1 MENSEQTSTPMLERD
16 GYPEGVPCWVD
27 TEQPDPE
34 AAAVFY
40 AGLFGWELEDRMPA
54 DAPGNYFVA
63 TIRGKDV
70 AAIGS
75 QTEGA
80 PSPPAWNTY
89 VWADSADET
98 ADRAKAAGGSVLAEP
113 FDVMEAGRMAV
124 IADPQGAAIRVWQAG
139 NHRGA
144 QLVNEPGTWNFSELS
159 TSDTGAAESFY
170 REVFGWEADR
180 FDMDGHET
188 SLWRRPGYADHLEQR
203 DPDLRRRMADQGAPP
218 GFEDCIAWLLP
229 LDATQPDARP
239 HWSITFAVDDADAAA
254 AKAEELGGKV
264 LLPPMDAPYVRMTV
278 LSDPQGAVFTASK
291 YVPPSST

>member
-1 MENSEQTSTPMLERD
+1 MENSEQTATEMLERD
-16 GYPEGVPCWVD
+16 GYPDGVPCWVD

-63 TIRGKDV
+63 TIRGKEV

-89 VWADSADET
+89 VWADSADE
-98 ADRAKAAGGSVLAEP
+98 AAERAQAAGGSVLAEP

-144 QLVNEPGTWNFSELS
+144 QLVNEPGTWNFSELN
-159 TSDTGAAESFY
+159 TSDTNAARSFY
-170 REVFGWEADR
+170 NAVFGWEAQDIEL
-180 FDMDGHET
+180 DGQT
-188 SLWRRPGYADHLEQR
+188 SSMWRRPGYGDHLEER
-203 DPDLRRRMADQGAPP
+203 DPGLRRRMADQGAPP
-218 GFEDCIAWLLP
+218 GFEDAVAWLMP
-229 LDATQPDARP
+229 LDDQSGAAP
-239 HWSITFAVDDADAAA
+239 HWSITFAVDDADVAAE
-254 AKAEELGGKV
+254 KAGELGGKV
-264 LLPPMDAPYVRMTV
+264 LVPPMDLPYVRMTV
-278 LSDPQGAVFTASK
+278 LSDPQGAVFAASK
-291 YVPPSST
+291 YVPPN

>member
-1 MENSEQTSTPMLERD
+1 MLERD

-54 DAPGNYFVA
+54 AAPGNYFVA

-75 QTEGA
+75 QMGGA
-80 PSPPAWNTY
+80 PQQPAWNTY
-89 VWADSADET
+89 VWADSADDVT
-98 ADRAKAAGGSVLAEP
+98 ARAKEAGGSVLAEP

-144 QLVNEPGTWNFSELS
+144 QLVNEPGTWNFSELN
-159 TSDTGAAESFY
+159 TSDTGAAEAFY
-170 REVFGWEADR
+170 KEVFGWEAER
-180 FDMDGHET
+180 FDMDGHE
-188 SLWRRPGYADHLEQR
+188 SSMWRRPGYADHLEKG

-218 GFEDCIAWLLP
+218 GFEDCVAWLLP
-229 LDATQPDARP
+229 LDDSQTGAAP
-239 HWSITFAVDDADAAA
+239 HWSVTFAVDDADAAA
-254 AKAEELGGKV
+254 AKADELGGKV

-291 YVPPSST
+291 YMPPG

>member
-1 MENSEQTSTPMLERD
+1 MEKSEETGTPLLERD

-27 TEQPDPE
+27 TEQPDP
-34 AAAVFY
+34 AAAAEFY
-40 AGLFGWELEDRMPA
+40 GALFGWELEDRMPA
-54 DAPGNYFVA
+54 DAPGDYFVG

-75 QTEGA
+75 QMEGA
-80 PSPPAWNTY
+80 PTRPAWNTY
-89 VWADSADET
+89 VWAESADD
-98 ADRAKAAGGSVLAEP
+98 AAARAKEAGGSVLAEP
-113 FDVMEAGRMAV
+113 FDVMAAGRMAV

-144 QLVNEPGTWNFSELS
+144 QLVNEPGTWNFSELN
-159 TSDTGAAESFY
+159 TSDTDAARRFY
-170 REVFGWEADR
+170 NAVFGWEAQDIEL
-180 FDMDGHET
+180 DGQT
-188 SLWRRPGYADHLEQR
+188 SSMWRRPGYGDHLAER
-203 DPDLRRRMADQGAPP
+203 DPGLRRRMADQGAPP

-229 LDATQPDARP
+229 LDASQPGAPP

-254 AKAEELGGKV
+254 AKADELGGKV

-291 YVPPSST
+291 YMPPG

>member
-1 MENSEQTSTPMLERD
+1 MENIEQTSTPMLERD

-54 DAPGNYFVA
+54 GAPGNYFVA

-75 QTEGA
+75 QMGDA
-80 PSPPAWNTY
+80 PQQPAWNTY
-89 VWADSADET
+89 VWADSADDV
-98 ADRAKAAGGSVLAEP
+98 AARAKEAGGSVLAEP

-144 QLVNEPGTWNFSELS
+144 QLVNEPGTWNFSELNS
-159 TSDTGAAESFY
+159 SDTDAARSFY
-170 REVFGWEADR
+170 NAVFGWEAQDIEL
-180 FDMDGHET
+180 DGQT
-188 SLWRRPGYADHLEQR
+188 SSMWRRPGYGDHLAER

-218 GFEDCIAWLLP
+218 GFEDAVAWLMP
-229 LDATQPDARP
+229 LDDQAGAAP

-254 AKAEELGGKV
+254 AKADELGGKV
-264 LLPPMDAPYVRMTV
+264 LVPPMDLPYVRMTV

-291 YVPPSST
+291 YVPPS